1 MSRRTG
7 KGKGGKPRQEQPRK
21 AAGTLAPSR
30 VTSTLGDST
39 HPLTIDELARK
50 LRVPAGERR
59 ALARLVTGLVQ
70 VGKVVRIKGGRLA
83 LPRRINL
90 VTGRYRI
97 KADGFGA
104 VDDLSIPPAR
114 SKGAMPDDLVVARV
128 EGSGPRGR
136 PSGSVVRVVE
146 RARSQVVGLFTP
158 GKGVA
163 FARPVDPRMG
173 SDVVIPKGG
182 EGKARAGQ
190 VVVVSLTDYPEE
202 AGPAQGKVSAIL
214 GFPGDPG
221 VETAAI
227 VHARG
232 LPLRFP
238 EGAAAEAERIPE
250 PGPAAL
256 RGREDLRAFPFVTI
270 DGEKA
275 RDFDDALCAIPCH
288 PDPPGL
294 SMSKAVEGRPGG
306 IRLLV
311 AIADVSHFVKP
322 GSSLDREAAKR
333 GNSVYFPDLVIPM
346 LPERLSNGLCS
357 LRPGEDRLVFACEAD
372 LTPGG
377 EVLRHR
383 FFPAVIRSAAR
394 LTYHQVEDH
403 LEKGLTVKAVPAAV
417 RSSLALLAQATRS
430 LMAGRRRAGS
440 LDFDLP
446 EPDITLDL
454 TGQVENIARSE
465 RLFAHRLV
473 EECMLL
479 ANRLAAGDILAA
491 GAEGVYRVHEA
502 PAPDKVEEL
511 GHILAPLGFVPPR
524 TGPGARMASPA
535 FFQRILDGAAG
546 TPRERFLNT
555 VVLRSMKRALYT
567 TRPLGHFGL
576 ALAHYTHFTSP
587 IRRYAD
593 LLVHRILR
601 GARGV
606 GGFDGFGKLTAGKL
620 AARGEDEAAPALE
633 GICEHV
639 SATELAADEAERELL
654 AVLRARFM
662 EDKLGEEY
670 TGVVSGV
677 TAFGFFVELSDF
689 FVDGLVRLSSLGDD
703 YYVFR
708 ERELALVGEHSGRVF
723 RLGDLVRVR
732 VARVDVVRRHLDFEL
747 REKIG

>member
-1 MSRRTG
+1 
-7 KGKGGKPRQEQPRK
+7 
-21 AAGTLAPSR
+21 
-30 VTSTLGDST
+30 
-39 HPLTIDELARK
+39 
-50 LRVPAGERR
+50 
-59 ALARLVTGLVQ
+59 
-70 VGKVVRIKGGRLA
+70 
-83 LPRRINL
+83 
-90 VTGRYRI
+90 
-97 KADGFGA
+97 
-104 VDDLSIPPAR
+104 
-114 SKGAMPDDLVVARV
+114 
-128 EGSGPRGR
+128 
-136 PSGSVVRVVE
+136 
-146 RARSQVVGLFTP
+146 
-158 GKGVA
+158 
-163 FARPVDPRMG
+163 
-173 SDVVIPKGG
+173 
-182 EGKARAGQ
+182 
-190 VVVVSLTDYPEE
+190 
-202 AGPAQGKVSAIL
+202 
-214 GFPGDPG
+214 
-221 VETAAI
+221 
-227 VHARG
+227 
-232 LPLRFP
+232 
-238 EGAAAEAERIPE
+238 
-250 PGPAAL
+250 
-256 RGREDLRAFPFVTI
+256 
-270 DGEKA
+270 
-275 RDFDDALCAIPCH
+275 
-288 PDPPGL
+288 
-294 SMSKAVEGRPGG
+294 
-306 IRLLV
+306 
-311 AIADVSHFVKP
+311 
-322 GSSLDREAAKR
+322 
-333 GNSVYFPDLVIPM
+333 M

-377 EVLRHR
+377 EVFRHR
-383 FFPAVIRSAAR
+383 FFPAVINSAAR

-403 LEKGLTVKAVPAAV
+403 LVKGLAVKAVPAAV
-417 RSSLALLAQATRS
+417 RPSLALLARVARS

-479 ANRLAAGDILAA
+479 ANRLAAGILLAA

-502 PAPDKVEEL
+502 PAPDRVEEL
-511 GHILAPLGFVPPR
+511 AHLLAPLGFVPPK
-524 TGPGARMASPA
+524 TGPGGRMASPV
-535 FFQRILDGAAG
+535 FFQRILDAAAG

-567 TRPLGHFGL
+567 SRPLGHFGL

-593 LLVHRILR
+593 LLVHRMLR
-601 GARGV
+601 GTARLDRPVPGRP
-606 GGFDGFGKLTAGKL
+606 DKI
-620 AARGEDEAAPALE
+620 AARGKDEAAPALE
-633 GICEHV
+633 AVCAHI

-662 EDKLGEEY
+662 EDKLGEEF

-708 ERELALVGEHSGRVF
+708 ERELSLVGEHSGRVF